1 MRSWSLYLCSSLT
14 NSAHTLPLPVS
25 RSLSDMAAPRSL
37 CCQQCG
43 VVTAAFSSADS
54 QLFQEKQKLLDQMH
68 DLQIMLTDKSR
79 ALTVNQCCEFEL
91 THEFVLTV
99 HAQRAELKLAMLD
112 LEKQMSGIRQS
123 VTPVAAETECPGG
136 CKLHKAALA
145 ENDEMVNGQIGSSL
159 FGCNVQYTCICTY
172 LIVSMSGAPFTR
184 GSSVGATWVL
194 GTRAVAASIAH
205 PLSSA
210 ALCFHWLQLLC
221 VALRLLFGC
230 NGVCCA
236 ACGAAVRPRRDHS
249 ARRANRIPDAGPS

>member
-1 MRSWSLYLCSSLT
+1 MRSWSLYLCFSLMH
-14 NSAHTLPLPVS
+14 SAHTLPLPVS
-25 RSLSDMAAPRSL
+25 RSLSDMAASRSL

-99 HAQRAELKLAMLD
+99 QRAELKLAMLD

-123 VTPVAAETECPGG
+123 VTPVAAETECAGG

-145 ENDEMVNGQIGSSL
+145 ENDEMVNGQIVSSL
-159 FGCNVQYTCICTY
+159 FGCNAQYTCICPC
-172 LIVSMSGAPFTR
+172 LIVSMSGAPIAR
-184 GSSVGATWVL
+184 GSSVAATWVL

-205 PLSSA
+205 PLYSA
-210 ALCFHWLQLLC
+210 ALCFHWL
-221 VALRLLFGC
+221 
-230 NGVCCA
+230 
-236 ACGAAVRPRRDHS
+236 
-249 ARRANRIPDAGPS
+249 